1 MLGDYCITK
10 WMWQE
15 SYKEIMPK
23 FISKNISLNYAQQGI
38 PVIPNLAVMGL
49 ADCDLEFKCSLCQGK
64 KDGQLF

>member
-1 MLGDYCITK
+1 
-10 WMWQE
+10 
-15 SYKEIMPK
+15 MPK